1 MVQAAQKVNASKVS
15 KSLSTSFSA
24 KKTSGS
30 LFFQPKLSIGP
41 VDDIY
46 EREADAMADRVMH
59 MSDPVDRIQPFF
71 RPSISSLQ
79 RMCADCEKEEKNM
92 QLKAVDSEV
101 PAPNDQLESYIGR
114 LNSRGQALPN
124 PIRDFYEPRFGYDFS
139 HVKVHTDTV
148 AAKSAQSINALAYTS
163 GNHIIFNQGQFS
175 PGSASGK
182 KLLAHELTHVVQQG
196 ATGAFAEVHAQDE
209 DRRVSDL

>member
-1 MVQAAQKVNASKVS
+1 MVQVNESNVSKTFSPSFASK
-15 KSLSTSFSA
+15 KQ
-24 KKTSGS
+24 SGS
-30 LFFQPKLSIGP
+30 SFFQPKLSIGP
-41 VDDIY
+41 VDDVY
-46 EREADAMADRVMH
+46 EREADAIADSVMR
-59 MSDPVDRIQPFF
+59 MPDPVDRIQPFF

-79 RMCADCEKEEKNM
+79 RMCADCEKEEKNV
-92 QLKAVDSEV
+92 QREAVNSKE

-114 LNSRGQALPN
+114 LNSGGQALPN
-124 PIRDFYEPRFGYDFS
+124 QIRDFYEPRFAYDFG

-182 KLLAHELTHVVQQG
+182 KLLAHELTHVVQQEG
-196 ATGAFAEVHAQDE
+196 AVFAKVQAQDE
-209 DRRVSDL
+209 DKGVSDL